1 MNNDMKPRL
10 ITVFFYGLFMDAEA
24 LRSNGYDPSN
34 GRQACVSGMA
44 LQISQR
50 ATLVPAPDGRV
61 FGFVMDLAHSEV
73 DRLYAEPSV
82 AAYRPEAVMV
92 ELMDGTH
99 IAGEDALRQG
109 PGARTV
115 PSQTGR

>member
-1 MNNDMKPRL
+1 
-10 ITVFFYGLFMDAEA
+10 
-24 LRSNGYDPSN
+24 
-34 GRQACVSGMA
+34 MA